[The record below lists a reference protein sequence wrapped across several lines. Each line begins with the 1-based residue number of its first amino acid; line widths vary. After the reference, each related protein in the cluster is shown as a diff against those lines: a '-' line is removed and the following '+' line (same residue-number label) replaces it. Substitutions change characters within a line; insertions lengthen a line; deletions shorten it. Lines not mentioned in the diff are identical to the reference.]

1 MNPGN
6 GFVQIRHGLVEAGD
20 KIYIPTIGSHVEVEQ
35 DSIFQGSSVAAH
47 KAVWRA
53 AHKVTVLPTFANST
67 ERCDYLSEL
76 DHCVLR
82 QDGYY
87 DLHRVVV
94 GKDSEFVYL
103 RKVAALALGSGAAS
117 TTSNKVCR
125 RTGKVWSWDI
135 IGWTSM
141 PGTELRAEGEIG
153 FRVSAPTADPVRS
166 SAFYGD

>member
-6 GFVQIRHGLVEAGD
+6 GFVQIRYGLVEPGD

-53 AHKVTVLPTFANST
+53 SHKVNVSPSFANST
-67 ERCDYLSEL
+67 ERCDHVSEL

-94 GKDSEFVYL
+94 GKDNEFVYL
-103 RKVAALALGSGAAS
+103 RPVAQAGASGRTS
-117 TTSNKVCR
+117 TTTNKVCR
-125 RTGKVWSWDI
+125 RTGKAWKWDET
-135 IGWTSM
+135 GWTGM

-153 FRVSAPTADPVRS
+153 FRVSTQTADPVRS